1 MSFMWSI
8 YKTVNEMEPITLLE
22 KQLDMWERSLKKSKQ
37 SFLEGGI
44 TYEMHELHRAN
55 LEPNIKLYNKAIDI
69 LHTHLK

>member
-37 SFLEGGI
+37 SFLEGDI
-44 TYEMHELHRAN
+44 SKETHEMHVIN
-55 LEPNIKLYNKAIDI
+55 LTPKIELYNKAIDV
-69 LHTHLK
+69 LKEHLK